1 MALDI
6 FEVIGVN
13 GNLIKFTVDKDSNNQ
28 LTLVTTSK
36 TVGEL
41 GFYPNRY
48 NQTGSSAIIKSG
60 SGSLLAFKVEN
71 LNVNTNKFLMLF
83 NQNSLPTANQT
94 TNIIDVFHI
103 PFGQVISFDSNYF
116 SVNGSPF
123 TSGLAWGWSSS
134 RSQFIASLTDL
145 DLSVVCS

>member
-13 GNLIKFTVDKDSNNQ
+13 GNVIKFLVDKDSNNQ
-28 LTLVTTSK
+28 LTLVTTQK
-36 TVGEL
+36 TTNEL
-41 GFYPNRY
+41 GFFPNRF
-48 NQTGSSAIIKSG
+48 NQTGSSGIVKST

-71 LNVNTNKFLMLF
+71 LNDNTNKFLMFF
-83 NQNSLPTANQT
+83 NQNSEPTANQT

-103 PFGQVISFDSNYF
+103 PFGQLISFDSSYF

-123 TSGLAWGWSSS
+123 TAGLVWGWSSN
-134 RSQFIASLTDL
+134 RSQFVAASNDL
-145 DLSVVCS
+145 DLSVVYS